1 MECPSYK
8 LGFVSRLRPQSAV
21 KQVLR
26 MVGDGRAHAL
36 TQHLSTWLEIMVGK
50 VFSNSRVNVF
60 SNTLKL
66 HTIAH
71 TAVRGR
77 PTLKDVERFRNGS
90 NLTRDCTNFT
100 RDQFMSEQF

>member
-1 MECPSYK
+1 M
-8 LGFVSRLRPQSAV
+8 A
-21 KQVLR
+21 
-26 MVGDGRAHAL
+26 DN
-36 TQHLSTWLEIMVGK
+36 

-66 HTIAH
+66 HTKAH

-90 NLTRDCTNFT
+90 NLMRDHELYGGGRKGDPKTAKPHSTDPQLQSAMMINTVPQVQKNLIDVYITCKASVDNT
-100 RDQFMSEQF
+100 EC